1 MASVVTTTTE
11 EVIATTTTLAATTAT
26 TEMDAATT
34 TTTLTTGD
42 MLTTLLANTTTN
54 VTDNI
59 TTTITTAMMQTE
71 SCSSQVELWV
81 QIIGAILFFLVWPF
95 IVLDM
100 KWFPLGRP
108 AAALVGAALM
118 VIFNIVGQL
127 EVYSIEGAMGNLQA
141 LYLLIGMMLLSYYFD
156 REGILRLVG
165 LWVFGK
171 SKDIK
176 FRFVLWRVCVL
187 SAILAAFIT
196 NDATCLVLSPL
207 FISEFLKQGRPK
219 RELLPLCLGIATS
232 ANIGSASTI
241 FGNPQNAFIASA
253 SSEVSLIDFFTA
265 LLPSAIVG
273 MCISIGL
280 LYLIF
285 IRELFFQHDDDDE
298 EAQKEKVEMQPYGGG
313 TLAAERESIALSYDQ
328 SQDPYHTSRIAA
340 EREMMYS
347 NEHLSASNSM
357 HRLPKSRSRHSIKA
371 SASNPNLQV
380 PSAAAGG
387 GGGSRLPEIKVVGEG
402 GNNNNDMQV
411 ENGLRRHAEIRK
423 AASAREEEKAQQ
435 QQQQQQAAEEEG
447 EEEDVVQI
455 KPFKERTWRELC
467 FLTWL
472 LVASVCMV
480 ILLTIPPPPTVPVIF
495 NLGLIPLGTG
505 IMTMFVDTIFNRKYA
520 FDAMQRI
527 DWTVILMFMG
537 LFTWLG
543 GFQNTCIPEILVDSL
558 APYMNLN
565 TVGGVLLFTVIV
577 ALGSNI
583 FSNVPLVILI
593 VNRIGELC
601 GDEPCTGPLP
611 ALLLGWVSTIAG
623 NYTLIGSIANLIVA
637 EKARSVANY
646 QLTFLRYIRFGL
658 LSTFCVMFGCL
669 PIVYFLGKV
678 A

>member
-1 MASVVTTTTE
+1 M
-11 EVIATTTTLAATTAT
+11 ATTTNDSTTVTAAMGTTDGVTGFITTNATTLMENMTSTVEA
-26 TEMDAATT
+26 
-34 TTTLTTGD
+34 GPPSC
-42 MLTTLLANTTTN
+42 NS
-54 VTDNI
+54 
-59 TTTITTAMMQTE
+59 QTE
-71 SCSSQVELWV
+71 VWV
-81 QIIGAILFFLVWPF
+81 QVIGAILFFLVWPF

-108 AAALVGAALM
+108 AAALVGATLM

-127 EVYSIEGAMGNLQA
+127 EVYAIEGAMGNLQA
-141 LYLLIGMMLLSYYFD
+141 LFLLIGMMLLSYYFD
-156 REGILRLVG
+156 REGLLRMVG

-171 SKDIK
+171 NKDVK
-176 FRFVLWRVCVL
+176 FRFVLWKVCILAAV
-187 SAILAAFIT
+187 LAAFIT

-207 FISEFLKQGRPK
+207 FIGEFLKQGRPK

-253 SSEVSLIDFFTA
+253 SEFVTLIDFFIA
-265 LLPSAIVG
+265 LLPAAIVG
-273 MCISIGL
+273 MCISIGF

-285 IRELFFQHDDDDE
+285 IREIFFQKGDDDDE
-298 EAQKEKVEMQPYGGG
+298 EAPKGTNLEMAPYGGG

-347 NEHLSASNSM
+347 NEHLSASGSM
-357 HRLPKSRSRHSIKA
+357 HQLPKSRSRHSIKA
-371 SASNPNLQV
+371 SASNPTLQV
-380 PSAAAGG
+380 PS
-387 GGGSRLPEIKVVGEG
+387 SRSVPEIKVVGG
-402 GNNNNDMQV
+402 DDQV
-411 ENGLRRHAEIRK
+411 ENGLKSHAEVRK
-423 AASAREEEKAQQ
+423 AAEAREEKE
-435 QQQQQQAAEEEG
+435 AAKNTTAPAIEEE

-467 FLTWL
+467 FLVWL
-472 LVASVCMV
+472 IVASIVMV
-480 ILLTIPPPPTVPVIF
+480 ALLTIPPPPTVPVIF

-543 GFQNTCIPEILVDSL
+543 GFQNTCIPEILVDTL
-558 APYMNLN
+558 APHMNLN

-593 VNRIGELC
+593 VNRIEELC
-601 GDEPCTGPLP
+601 GNEPCNGPLP
-611 ALLLGWVSTIAG
+611 ALLLGWVSTVAG

-646 QLTFLRYIRFGL
+646 QITFLRYIRFGL
-658 LSTFCVMFGCL
+658 VSTFCVMFGCL
-669 PIVYFLGKV
+669 PIVYFLGSV

>member
-1 MASVVTTTTE
+1 M
-11 EVIATTTTLAATTAT
+11 
-26 TEMDAATT
+26 
-34 TTTLTTGD
+34 GD
-42 MLTTLLANTTTN
+42 MDTTILVTDPTTDLDLVNMFTTTN
-54 VTDNI
+54 MSDNFSNVT
-59 TTTITTAMMQTE
+59 TMEPRQP
-71 SCSSQVELWV
+71 SCSDQTELWV

-127 EVYSIEGAMGNLQA
+127 EVYAIEGAMGNLQA
-141 LYLLIGMMLLSYYFD
+141 LFLLIGMMLISYYFD
-156 REGILRLVG
+156 REGLLRMVG

-171 SKDIK
+171 NKDVK
-176 FRFVLWRVCVL
+176 FRYVLWKVCVL

-207 FISEFLKQGRPK
+207 FISQFLKQGRPK
-219 RELLPLCLGIATS
+219 RHLLPLCLGIATS
-232 ANIGSASTI
+232 ANIGSSSTI

-253 SSEVSLIDFFTA
+253 SEFVTLIDFFIA

-273 MCISIGL
+273 ICISIGL

-285 IRELFFQHDDDDE
+285 IREIFFMSDDDDKDDE
-298 EAQKEKVEMQPYGGG
+298 EAQKVDNLEMRPYGGG

-347 NEHLSASNSM
+347 NEHLSASGSM
-357 HRLPKSRSRHSIKA
+357 HRLPKSRSRGSIKA
-371 SASNPNLQV
+371 SASNPTNLQV
-380 PSAAAGG
+380 PS
-387 GGGSRLPEIKVVGEG
+387 SHSVPEIRVDGNEEG
-402 GNNNNDMQV
+402 HI
-411 ENGLRRHAEIRK
+411 ENGLKKHAEVRK
-423 AASAREEEKAQQ
+423 EAEAREEESKKA
-435 QQQQQQAAEEEG
+435 AAPLQLEEED

-455 KPFKERTWRELC
+455 KPFKERNWREIC
-467 FLTWL
+467 FLVWL
-472 LVASVCMV
+472 LVATVTMV
-480 ILLTIPPPPTVPVIF
+480 VLLTIPPPPTVPVIF
-495 NLGLIPLGTG
+495 NLGLVPLGTG

-543 GFQNTCIPEILVDSL
+543 GFQNTCIPEILVDEL
-558 APYMNLN
+558 APFMNLN
-565 TVGGVLLFTVIV
+565 KVSGVLLFTVIV
-577 ALGSNI
+577 AVGSNI

-593 VNRIGELC
+593 VERIEMLC
-601 GDEPCTGPLP
+601 GEEPCNGPLP

-646 QLTFLRYIRFGL
+646 QVTFLRYIRFGL
-658 LSTFCVMFGCL
+658 ASAFCVMFGCL
-669 PIVYFLGKV
+669 PIVYFLGRV

>member
-1 MASVVTTTTE
+1 MGDDTTTE
-11 EVIATTTTLAATTAT
+11 AVATMVTTMVDVTTNLVTTLN
-26 TEMDAATT
+26 
-34 TTTLTTGD
+34 G
-42 MLTTLLANTTTN
+42 TN
-54 VTDNI
+54 ESL
-59 TTTITTAMMQTE
+59 TTAMTQEPSCASQTE
-71 SCSSQVELWV
+71 IWV
-81 QIIGAILFFLVWPF
+81 QVIGAILFFMVWPF

-108 AAALVGAALM
+108 AAALVGAAFM

-141 LYLLIGMMLLSYYFD
+141 LFLLIGMMLLSYYFD
-156 REGILRLVG
+156 REGLLRIVG

-176 FRFVLWRVCVL
+176 FRFVLWRVCIL
-187 SAILAAFIT
+187 SAVLAAFIT

-207 FISEFLKQGRPK
+207 FLSEFVKQGRPK

-253 SSEVSLIDFFTA
+253 SDSVSLIDFFIA
-265 LLPSAIVG
+265 LLPASILG
-273 MCISIGL
+273 MCISIGF

-285 IRELFFQHDDDDE
+285 MRELFFSDDNDDE
-298 EAQKEKVEMQPYGGG
+298 EAPKENVEMRPYSGG

-347 NEHLSASNSM
+347 NEHLSVSDSM
-357 HRLPKSRSRHSIKA
+357 HRFPKSRSRNSLKP
-371 SASNPNLQV
+371 SASNPTLQV
-380 PSAAAGG
+380 PS
-387 GGGSRLPEIKVVGEG
+387 SHSVPEIKVVDD
-402 GNNNNDMQV
+402 NNRQV
-411 ENGLRRHAEIRK
+411 ENGMKAHAETR
-423 AASAREEEKAQQ
+423 R
-435 QQQQQQAAEEEG
+435 AAEAQEESKVAATQVPDDEKE

-455 KPFKERTWRELC
+455 KPFKERSWRELC

-543 GFQNTCIPEILVDSL
+543 GFQNTCIPEILVDKL
-558 APYMNLN
+558 APFMNLN
-565 TVGGVLLFTVIV
+565 TIGGVLLFTVIV
-577 ALGSNI
+577 AVGSNI

-601 GDEPCTGPLP
+601 GDEPCSGPLP

-658 LSTFCVMFGCL
+658 ISTFCVMFGCL

>member
-1 MASVVTTTTE
+1 MGEVVVTT
-11 EVIATTTTLAATTAT
+11 IDLAT
-26 TEMDAATT
+26 
-34 TTTLTTGD
+34 
-42 MLTTLLANTTTN
+42 MLITNGTDN
-54 VTDNI
+54 VTTVAPTNDPSC
-59 TTTITTAMMQTE
+59 TSRTE
-71 SCSSQVELWV
+71 IWV
-81 QIIGAILFFLVWPF
+81 QVIGTILFFMVWPF

-108 AAALVGAALM
+108 AAALVGAAFM

-127 EVYSIEGAMGNLQA
+127 EVYMIEGAMGNLQA
-141 LYLLIGMMLLSYYFD
+141 LFLLIGMMLLSYYFD
-156 REGILRLVG
+156 REGLLRMVG
-165 LWVFGK
+165 IWVFGK
-171 SKDIK
+171 SKDVK
-176 FRFVLWRVCVL
+176 FRFVLWKVCIL
-187 SAILAAFIT
+187 SGVLAAFIT

-207 FISEFLKQGRPK
+207 FLSEFIKQGRPK

-253 SSEVSLIDFFTA
+253 SEFVTLIDFFIA
-265 LLPSAIVG
+265 LLPAAIVG
-273 MCISIGL
+273 MCISIGF

-285 IRELFFQHDDDDE
+285 MREIFFQKGDDDDDE
-298 EAQKEKVEMQPYGGG
+298 EAQKVEMRPYGGG

-347 NEHLSASNSM
+347 NEHLSTSGSM
-357 HRLPKSRSRHSIKA
+357 NRIPKSRSRNSMKP

-380 PSAAAGG
+380 PS
-387 GGGSRLPEIKVVGEG
+387 SRSIPEIKVVDG
-402 GNNNNDMQV
+402 DDAHI
-411 ENGLRRHAEIRK
+411 ENGLKNHAEIRK
-423 AASAREEEKAQQ
+423 AAEAREEANINADNTAAQVPD
-435 QQQQQQAAEEEG
+435 EEE
-447 EEEDVVQI
+447 EEEDVVQV
-455 KPFKERTWRELC
+455 KPFRERNWRELC
-467 FLTWL
+467 FLVWL
-472 LVASVCMV
+472 IVASVSMV
-480 ILLTIPPPPTVPVIF
+480 ILLAIPPPPTVPVIF

-558 APYMNLN
+558 APYMNLK
-565 TVGGVLLFTVIV
+565 TIGGVLLFTVVV

-593 VNRIGELC
+593 VNRIEDLC
-601 GDEPCTGPLP
+601 GDEPCNGPLP

-646 QLTFLRYIRFGL
+646 QVTFLRYIRFGL
-658 LSTFCVMFGCL
+658 VSTFCVMFGCL
-669 PIVYFLGKV
+669 PIVYFLGSV

>member
-1 MASVVTTTTE
+1 MTDSTADVATS
-11 EVIATTTTLAATTAT
+11 IATIAVDPATVSTTVGAAVTN
-26 TEMDAATT
+26 
-34 TTTLTTGD
+34 L
-42 MLTTLLANTTTN
+42 LNSTTLLGNA
-54 VTDNI
+54 
-59 TTTITTAMMQTE
+59 TTIVTE
-71 SCSSQVELWV
+71 NPGPPSCASQVEVWV
-81 QIIGAILFFLVWPF
+81 QVIGTILFFIVWPF

-127 EVYSIEGAMGNLQA
+127 EVYAIEGAMGNLQA
-141 LYLLIGMMLLSYYFD
+141 LFLLIGMMLLSYYFD
-156 REGILRLVG
+156 REGLLRYVG
-165 LWVFGK
+165 GWVFGK
-171 SKDIK
+171 SKDVK
-176 FRFVLWRVCVL
+176 FRFVLWKACAL
-187 SAILAAFIT
+187 SAVLAAFIT

-207 FISEFLKQGRPK
+207 FIGSFLKQGRPK

-253 SSEVSLIDFFTA
+253 AKDVSLIDFFIA
-265 LLPSAIVG
+265 LLPAAIIG
-273 MCISIGL
+273 MCISVSM

-285 IRELFFQHDDDDE
+285 IREIFFMHGDDDDE
-298 EAQKEKVEMQPYGGG
+298 EAQKGDLEMRPYGGG

-328 SQDPYHTSRIAA
+328 SQDPYHSSRIAA

-347 NEHLSASNSM
+347 NEHLSGSGSM
-357 HRLPKSRSRHSIKA
+357 NRLPKSKSRNSMRP

-380 PSAAAGG
+380 PS
-387 GGGSRLPEIKVVGEG
+387 SRSVPEIKVEG
-402 GNNNNDMQV
+402 DDATI
-411 ENGLRRHAEIRK
+411 ENGLKKHAEIRNSDPANK
-423 AASAREEEKAQQ
+423 EVVAAKNNVAPAVVEE
-435 QQQQQQAAEEEG
+435 
-447 EEEDVVQI
+447 EEEDIVVV
-455 KPFKERTWRELC
+455 KPFRERTWRELC
-467 FLTWL
+467 FLVWL
-472 LVASVCMV
+472 CVASVSMV
-480 ILLTIPPPPTVPVIF
+480 ILLAIPPPPTVPVIF

-543 GFQNTCIPEILVDSL
+543 GFQNTCIPEILVDNL
-558 APYMNLN
+558 APYMNLKRFE
-565 TVGGVLLFTVIV
+565 GVLLFTVIV
-577 ALGSNI
+577 AVGSNI

-593 VNRIGELC
+593 VNRISGLC
-601 GDEPCTGPLP
+601 GDDPCEGPLP

-646 QLTFLRYIRFGL
+646 QITFLRYIRFGFA
-658 LSTFCVMFGCL
+658 STLCVMFGCL
-669 PIVYFLGKV
+669 PIVYFLGSV

>member
-1 MASVVTTTTE
+1 M
-11 EVIATTTTLAATTAT
+11 ATTMADLDISTTAA
-26 TEMDAATT
+26 ELV
-34 TTTLTTGD
+34 TTLTGNGTND
-42 MLTTLLANTTTN
+42 SLLTTAVTTR
-54 VTDNI
+54 DPSC
-59 TTTITTAMMQTE
+59 ASQTE
-71 SCSSQVELWV
+71 IWV
-81 QIIGAILFFLVWPF
+81 QVIGAIIFFMVWPF

-108 AAALVGAALM
+108 AAALVGAAFM
-118 VIFNIVGQL
+118 VIFHIVGQL

-141 LYLLIGMMLLSYYFD
+141 LFLLIGMMLLSYYFD

-187 SAILAAFIT
+187 SAVLAAFIT

-207 FISEFLKQGRPK
+207 FLSEFIKQGRPK

-253 SSEVSLIDFFTA
+253 SSDVSLIDFFIA
-265 LLPSAIVG
+265 LLPASIIG
-273 MCISIGL
+273 MCISIGF

-285 IRELFFQHDDDDE
+285 IRELFFQDDEDDE
-298 EAQKEKVEMQPYGGG
+298 EAPKENVEMRPHIGG
-313 TLAAERESIALSYDQ
+313 TLAAERESIALGFDQ
-328 SQDPYHTSRIAA
+328 SEDPYHTSRIAA

-347 NEHLSASNSM
+347 NEHLSASSSM
-357 HRLPKSRSRHSIKA
+357 HRLPKSRSRNSLKP
-371 SASNPNLQV
+371 SASNPMLQV
-380 PSAAAGG
+380 PS
-387 GGGSRLPEIKVVGEG
+387 SRSVPEIRVEAD
-402 GNNNNDMQV
+402 NDAQI
-411 ENGLRRHAEIRK
+411 ENGLKAHAEVRRAETK
-423 AASAREEEKAQQ
+423 EECKVASTHVPDEEE
-435 QQQQQQAAEEEG
+435 EEE
-447 EEEDVVQI
+447 EEVEDVVQM
-455 KPFKERTWRELC
+455 KPFRERSWRELC

-480 ILLTIPPPPTVPVIF
+480 ILLAIPPPPTVPVIF

-543 GFQNTCIPEILVDSL
+543 GFQNTCIPEILVDKL
-558 APYMNLN
+558 APHMNLN
-565 TVGGVLLFTVIV
+565 TVGGVLLFTVVV

-601 GDEPCTGPLP
+601 GDEPCSGPLP

>member
-1 MASVVTTTTE
+1 M
-11 EVIATTTTLAATTAT
+11 AATTDSI
-26 TEMDAATT
+26 MAATT
-34 TTTLTTGD
+34 DSFMGTDSNMTL
-42 MLTTLLANTTTN
+42 MMNA
-54 VTDNI
+54 
-59 TTTITTAMMQTE
+59 TTANPRPPSCASQTE
-71 SCSSQVELWV
+71 VWV
-81 QIIGAILFFLVWPF
+81 QVIGAILFFMVWPF

-108 AAALVGAALM
+108 AAALVGAAFM

-127 EVYSIEGAMGNLQA
+127 EVYAIEGSMGNLQA
-141 LYLLIGMMLLSYYFD
+141 LFLLIGMMLLSYYFD
-156 REGILRLVG
+156 REGLLRMVG
-165 LWVFGK
+165 LWVFGT
-171 SKDIK
+171 SKEVK
-176 FRFVLWRVCVL
+176 FRFVLWKVCVF
-187 SAILAAFIT
+187 SAVLAAFIT

-253 SSEVSLIDFFTA
+253 ADDVSLIDFFIA
-265 LLPSAIVG
+265 LLPAAIVG
-273 MCISIGL
+273 MCISIGI
-280 LYLIF
+280 LYLVF
-285 IRELFFQHDDDDE
+285 IREIFFQHGDDEDE
-298 EAQKEKVEMQPYGGG
+298 EAPKVDNVEMKPYGGG

-328 SQDPYHTSRIAA
+328 SQDPYHTSRIAT

-347 NEHLSASNSM
+347 NENLSTSGSM
-357 HRLPKSRSRHSIKA
+357 NRIPKSRSRNSLKP
-371 SASNPNLQV
+371 SASNPALKN
-380 PSAAAGG
+380 
-387 GGGSRLPEIKVVGEG
+387 SRSVPEIKVIDGE
-402 GNNNNDMQV
+402 V
-411 ENGLRRHAEIRK
+411 ENGLRSHAEIRK
-423 AASAREEEKAQQ
+423 EAKDAVENVVAPDEEEVDV
-435 QQQQQQAAEEEG
+435 
-447 EEEDVVQI
+447 DVVQI

-467 FLTWL
+467 FLVWL
-472 LVASVCMV
+472 IVACVSMV

-543 GFQNTCIPEILVDSL
+543 GFQNTCIPEIIVDQL

-565 TVGGVLLFTVIV
+565 KFEGVILFTVFV

-593 VNRIGELC
+593 VNRLSELC
-601 GDEPCTGPLP
+601 GDEPCEGPLP

-646 QLTFLRYIRFGL
+646 QITFLRYIRFGFV
-658 LSTFCVMFGCL
+658 STICVMFGCL
-669 PIVYFLGKV
+669 PIVYFLGK
-678 A
+678 AAASA

>member
-1 MASVVTTTTE
+1 MGETTE
-11 EVIATTTTLAATTAT
+11 EVTTMAATTMAGL
-26 TEMDAATT
+26 D
-34 TTTLTTGD
+34 
-42 MLTTLLANTTTN
+42 
-54 VTDNI
+54 
-59 TTTITTAMMQTE
+59 ITTAAADIVTMLTANLTNNSVATTAVTKEPSCASQTE
-71 SCSSQVELWV
+71 IWV
-81 QIIGAILFFLVWPF
+81 QVIGAILFFMVWPF

-108 AAALVGAALM
+108 AAALVGAAFM
-118 VIFNIVGQL
+118 VIFSIVGQL
-127 EVYSIEGAMGNLQA
+127 EVYQIEGAMGNLQA
-141 LYLLIGMMLLSYYFD
+141 LFLLIGMMLLSYYFD
-156 REGILRLVG
+156 REGILRIVG

-176 FRFVLWRVCVL
+176 FRFVLWRVCIL
-187 SAILAAFIT
+187 SAVLAAFIT

-207 FISEFLKQGRPK
+207 FLSEFVKQGRPK

-253 SSEVSLIDFFTA
+253 APDVSLIHFFIA
-265 LLPSAIVG
+265 LLPAAIVG
-273 MCISIGL
+273 MCISIGF

-285 IRELFFQHDDDDE
+285 MRELFFQHEDDDDE
-298 EAQKEKVEMQPYGGG
+298 ETPKETVEMRPYGGG

-347 NEHLSASNSM
+347 NERLSASDSI
-357 HRLPKSRSRHSIKA
+357 HRLPKSRSRNSLKP
-371 SASNPNLQV
+371 SASNPTLQV
-380 PSAAAGG
+380 PS
-387 GGGSRLPEIKVVGEG
+387 SRSVPEIKVVA
-402 GNNNNDMQV
+402 DDDTQV
-411 ENGLRRHAEIRK
+411 ENGLKSHAEVRR
-423 AASAREEEKAQQ
+423 AAECQEEGHAPDDEEEQ
-435 QQQQQQAAEEEG
+435 

-455 KPFKERTWRELC
+455 KPFRERSWRELC
-467 FLTWL
+467 FLVWL
-472 LVASVCMV
+472 LVASVSMV

-543 GFQNTCIPEILVDSL
+543 GFQNTCIPEIIVDKL
-558 APYMNLN
+558 APSMNLN
-565 TVGGVLLFTVIV
+565 TIGGVLLFTVVV
-577 ALGSNI
+577 AVGSNI

-601 GDEPCTGPLP
+601 GDQPCSGPLP

>member
-1 MASVVTTTTE
+1 MAETT
-11 EVIATTTTLAATTAT
+11 
-26 TEMDAATT
+26 
-34 TTTLTTGD
+34 D
-42 MLTTLLANTTTN
+42 MLTMATTVTTDMLTDMPTDSITTTN
-54 VTDNI
+54 ETFGNM
-59 TTTITTAMMQTE
+59 TTVMQGEPSCASQTE
-71 SCSSQVELWV
+71 TWV
-81 QIIGAILFFLVWPF
+81 QVIGAILFVLVWPF

-108 AAALVGAALM
+108 AAALVGAGLM
-118 VIFNIVGQL
+118 VLFNIVGQL
-127 EVYSIEGAMGNLQA
+127 EVYQIEGAMGNLQA
-141 LYLLIGMMLLSYYFD
+141 LFLLIGMMLVSYYFD
-156 REGILRLVG
+156 REGLLRMVG

-171 SKDIK
+171 NKDVK
-176 FRFVLWRVCVL
+176 FRFVLWKVCVL

-207 FISEFLKQGRPK
+207 FLTEFLKQGRPK

-253 SSEVSLIDFFTA
+253 SEFVTLIDFFIA
-265 LLPSAIVG
+265 LLPAAIIG
-273 MCISIGL
+273 MCISIGF

-285 IRELFFQHDDDDE
+285 IREIFFQHGDDDDE
-298 EAQKEKVEMQPYGGG
+298 ESQKQENVEMRPYGGG

-347 NEHLSASNSM
+347 NEHLSASGSM
-357 HRLPKSRSRHSIKA
+357 SRLPKSRSRSSMKQ
-371 SASNPNLQV
+371 SASNPTLQV
-380 PSAAAGG
+380 PS
-387 GGGSRLPEIKVVGEG
+387 SRSVPEIKVAGEG
-402 GNNNNDMQV
+402 DTV
-411 ENGLRRHAEIRK
+411 ENGLKSHAEVRK
-423 AASAREEEKAQQ
+423 AAAAREEGSKAAPQVDEP
-435 QQQQQQAAEEEG
+435 EE

-467 FLTWL
+467 FLVWL
-472 LVASVCMV
+472 LVATVVMV

-505 IMTMFVDTIFNRKYA
+505 IFTMLVDTIFNRKYA

-543 GFQNTCIPEILVDSL
+543 GFQNTCIPEILVDTL
-558 APYMNLN
+558 APHMNLN
-565 TVGGVLLFTVIV
+565 TVGGVLLFTVLV
-577 ALGSNI
+577 AVGSNI

-593 VNRIGELC
+593 VNRIEELC
-601 GDEPCTGPLP
+601 GEEPCNGPLP
-611 ALLLGWVSTIAG
+611 ALLLGWASTIAG

-646 QLTFLRYIRFGL
+646 QITFLRYIRFGL

-669 PIVYFLGKV
+669 PIVYFLGRV

>member
-1 MASVVTTTTE
+1 MGDDTTTE
-11 EVIATTTTLAATTAT
+11 AVATMVTTMVDVTTNLVTTLN
-26 TEMDAATT
+26 
-34 TTTLTTGD
+34 G
-42 MLTTLLANTTTN
+42 TN
-54 VTDNI
+54 ESL
-59 TTTITTAMMQTE
+59 TTAMTQEPSCASQTE
-71 SCSSQVELWV
+71 IWV
-81 QIIGAILFFLVWPF
+81 QVIGAILFFMVWPF

-108 AAALVGAALM
+108 AAALVGAAFM

-141 LYLLIGMMLLSYYFD
+141 LFLLIGMMLLSYYFD
-156 REGILRLVG
+156 REGLLRIVG

-176 FRFVLWRVCVL
+176 FRFVLWRVCIL
-187 SAILAAFIT
+187 SAVLAAFIT

-207 FISEFLKQGRPK
+207 FLSEFVKQGRPK

-253 SSEVSLIDFFTA
+253 SDSVSLIDFFIA
-265 LLPSAIVG
+265 LLPASILG
-273 MCISIGL
+273 MCISIGF

-285 IRELFFQHDDDDE
+285 MRELFFSDDNDDE
-298 EAQKEKVEMQPYGGG
+298 EAPKENVEMRPYGGG

-347 NEHLSASNSM
+347 NEHLSVSDSM
-357 HRLPKSRSRHSIKA
+357 HRFPKSRSRNSLKP
-371 SASNPNLQV
+371 SASNPTLQV
-380 PSAAAGG
+380 PS
-387 GGGSRLPEIKVVGEG
+387 SHSVPEIKVVDD
-402 GNNNNDMQV
+402 NNRQV
-411 ENGLRRHAEIRK
+411 ENGMKAHAETRR
-423 AASAREEEKAQQ
+423 AAEAQEESKVAATQVPDDEEE
-435 QQQQQQAAEEEG
+435 

-455 KPFKERTWRELC
+455 KPFKERSWRELC

-543 GFQNTCIPEILVDSL
+543 GFQNTCIPEILVDKL
-558 APYMNLN
+558 APFMNLN
-565 TVGGVLLFTVIV
+565 TIGGVLLFTVIV
-577 ALGSNI
+577 AVGSNI

-601 GDEPCTGPLP
+601 GDEPCSGPLP

-658 LSTFCVMFGCL
+658 ISTFCVMFGCL

>member
-1 MASVVTTTTE
+1 MVTTMATTMGSDMTTTE
-11 EVIATTTTLAATTAT
+11 DL
-26 TEMDAATT
+26 
-34 TTTLTTGD
+34 LTTNG
-42 MLTTLLANTTTN
+42 TLMT
-54 VTDNI
+54 NI
-59 TTTITTAMMQTE
+59 TTTMVTGEPSCASQTE
-71 SCSSQVELWV
+71 VWV
-81 QIIGAILFFLVWPF
+81 QVIGAILFFLVWPF

-108 AAALVGAALM
+108 AAALVGAGLM
-118 VIFNIVGQL
+118 VLFNIVGQL
-127 EVYSIEGAMGNLQA
+127 EVYQIEGAMGNLQA
-141 LYLLIGMMLLSYYFD
+141 LFLLIGMMLLSYYFD
-156 REGILRLVG
+156 REGLLRMVG

-171 SKDIK
+171 SKDVK
-176 FRFVLWRVCVL
+176 FRFVLWKVCVL

-207 FISEFLKQGRPK
+207 FLGEFIKQGRPK

-253 SSEVSLIDFFTA
+253 SEFVTLIDFFIA
-265 LLPSAIVG
+265 LLPAAILG

-285 IRELFFQHDDDDE
+285 IREIFFQHGGDDDE
-298 EAQKEKVEMQPYGGG
+298 EAQKENVEMKPYSVG
-313 TLAAERESIALSYDQ
+313 TLAVERESIALSYDQ
-328 SQDPYHTSRIAA
+328 SQDPFHTSRIAA

-347 NEHLSASNSM
+347 NEHLSVSGSM
-357 HRLPKSRSRHSIKA
+357 NRLPKSCSRNSMKP
-371 SASNPNLQV
+371 SASNPTLQV
-380 PSAAAGG
+380 PN
-387 GGGSRLPEIKVVGEG
+387 SRSVPEIKVIGEG
-402 GNNNNDMQV
+402 DNI
-411 ENGLRRHAEIRK
+411 ENGLKTHAEVRK
-423 AASAREEEKAQQ
+423 GAAAKEENVKPAASV
-435 QQQQQQAAEEEG
+435 AEDEVVDED
-447 EEEDVVQI
+447 EDVVQI
-455 KPFKERTWRELC
+455 KSFKERSWRELC
-467 FLTWL
+467 FLVWL
-472 LVASVCMV
+472 LVASVVMV
-480 ILLTIPPPPTVPVIF
+480 VLLTIPPPPTVPVIF
-495 NLGLIPLGTG
+495 NLGLVPLGTG
-505 IMTMFVDTIFNRKYA
+505 IFTMLVDTIFNRKYA

-543 GFQNTCIPEILVDSL
+543 GFQNTCIPEILVDRL

-565 TVGGVLLFTVIV
+565 TVGGVLLFTVLV
-577 ALGSNI
+577 AVGSNI

-593 VNRIGELC
+593 VNRIEELC
-601 GDEPCTGPLP
+601 GDEPCNGPLP

-637 EKARSVANY
+637 EKARSVANF

-669 PIVYFLGKV
+669 PIVYFLGSV